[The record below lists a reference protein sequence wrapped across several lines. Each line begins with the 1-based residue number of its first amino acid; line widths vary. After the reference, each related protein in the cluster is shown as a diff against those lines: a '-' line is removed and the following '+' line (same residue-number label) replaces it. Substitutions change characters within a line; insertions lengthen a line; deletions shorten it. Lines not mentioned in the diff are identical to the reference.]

1 MKKIL
6 ALILVAVLCLAM
18 GTMAF
23 AADPDPT
30 TVDPSA
36 SADPSG
42 GTAPAGFTITI
53 ENNDDAIS
61 IEGKTYKAYKVF
73 SLTLGE
79 TKDADGNTA
88 TAYAYSIKNTDWAW
102 NTLVNGAQIDSV
114 SGIITTKYGITLTPS
129 ANDSTDYS
137 IDGTA
142 MDADD
147 ARDLADALTAVL
159 PSTADGTGTGAADST
174 GAANEIATITLSEPG
189 YYAVYGVVI
198 PTDPKADPAEEVV
211 AALALTTTDPNATV
225 EPKAGVPTLDK
236 QITGK
241 HVLDEAGKAATAEV
255 GTTVDFVIY
264 SIVPDVTG
272 YTDYTFIIS
281 DTMTS
286 GLTFTDPEGDATND
300 IVVTIDETELTANER
315 TIAVNGQTFTVTI
328 PFTTLKAAT
337 KGADIVVTY
346 SAVVN
351 ASALTTDYE
360 KNTASLEYS
369 NNPKN
374 SDTNKT
380 PDKEVYV
387 IDVDINV
394 NKIDGKTTATLDG
407 AEFQVFKGATQPADD
422 ALAWYKWDA
431 TNNKVTWVAKAEADT
446 FTTNT
451 NGKFD
456 PSVQGLEAEATGT
469 AYGLL
474 ETAAPAGYNTLAA
487 PVIVTLTAEYT
498 EGAAPKATITADGA
512 DVTNGTVNLG
522 DAQNSNQPLAT
533 ATVQNNSGPELPST
547 GGIGTTIFYI
557 VGGILVLGAGVVLLT
572 RKRASS
578 EG

>member
-53 ENNDDAIS
+53 DNNDSAIS

-102 NTLVNGAQIDSV
+102 ATLVDEATIASG

-137 IDGTA
+137 IDGTN
-142 MDADD
+142 MTNDH
-147 ARDLADALTAVL
+147 ARALADALTAVL
-159 PSTADGTGTGAADST
+159 PSTADGTGTGGSDET
-174 GAANEIATITLSEPG
+174 ATIALTEPG

-198 PTDPKADPAEEVV
+198 PTDPAGAGTEADPIEEVV

-300 IVVTIDETELTANER
+300 IVVTIDETELTANQCR
-315 TIAVNGQTFTVTI
+315 IVVNGQTFTVTI

-351 ASALTTDYE
+351 ANALTTDYE

-394 NKIDGKTTATLDG
+394 NKIDGKTNATLDG
-407 AEFQVFKGATQPADD
+407 AAFKVFKGATQPADD
-422 ALAWYKWDA
+422 AAAWYKWDA